1 MRNKNVKSE
10 LVIKTQTKKCDSN
23 NTKKN
28 MKKSYYIF
36 VKEDSTS
43 KSNGNYTTFQQ
54 STGDE

>member
-1 MRNKNVKSE
+1 MI
-10 LVIKTQTKKCDSN
+10 VIIQ
-23 NTKKN
+23 KN

-54 STGDE
+54 STGDEWLSNVNIFVYITKCLAF